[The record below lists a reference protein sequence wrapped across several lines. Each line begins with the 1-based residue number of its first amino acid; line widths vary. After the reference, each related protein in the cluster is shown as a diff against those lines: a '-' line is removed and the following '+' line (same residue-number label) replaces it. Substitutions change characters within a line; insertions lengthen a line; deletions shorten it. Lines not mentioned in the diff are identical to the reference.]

1 MLDPFPRAPAT
12 IARVEQPRY
21 TAVAQALHW
30 FTALLVLAVLPLAW
44 VATSL
49 PASPTKG
56 FVFQLHKSVGIT
68 IFAIVALRIL
78 WRAWHPAPREAFVPP
93 ALALLGRINHWLLYL
108 VFLLMPLSGFVLS
121 AAAGNTTQYF
131 FLSRS
136 RPSWRRTRRW
146 PTSPT
151 RSISPASTRST
162 PGVAARA
169 RHRLAPDRAPRR
181 PPRPDAAA
189 PGRLTTGP
197 ARRRRDARPPLPCSN
212 PDFTD
217 PALPGRRFYCWHCA
231 LIEGVLAGF
240 PTSRG
245 GST

>member
-131 FLSRS
+131 FLF
-136 RPSWRRTRRW
+136 PI
-146 PTSPT
+146 PPFMEKNK
-151 RSISPASTRST
+151 A
-162 PGVAARA
+162 VAD
-169 RHRLAPDRAPRR
+169 LADQIHLAGQY
-181 PPRPDAAA
+181 AVYLLVSLHVLATA
-189 PGRLTTGP
+189 WHLIV
-197 ARRRRDARPPLPCSN
+197 RRDALLDRMLPRQ
-212 PDFTD
+212 D
-217 PALPGRRFYCWHCA
+217 
-231 LIEGVLAGF
+231 V
-240 PTSRG
+240 
-245 GST
+245 

>member
-93 ALALLGRINHWLLYL
+93 ALALLGQINHWLLYL

-131 FLSRS
+131 FLF
-136 RPSWRRTRRW
+136 PI
-146 PTSPT
+146 PPFMEKNK
-151 RSISPASTRST
+151 A
-162 PGVAARA
+162 VAD
-169 RHRLAPDRAPRR
+169 LADQIHLAGQY
-181 PPRPDAAA
+181 AVYLLVSLHVLATA
-189 PGRLTTGP
+189 WHLIV
-197 ARRRRDARPPLPCSN
+197 RRDALLDRMLPRQ
-212 PDFTD
+212 D
-217 PALPGRRFYCWHCA
+217 
-231 LIEGVLAGF
+231 V
-240 PTSRG
+240 
-245 GST
+245 

>member
-56 FVFQLHKSVGIT
+56 FAFQLHKSVGIT

-78 WRAWHPAPREAFVPP
+78 WRAWHPAPREVFVPP

-131 FLSRS
+131 FLF
-136 RPSWRRTRRW
+136 PI
-146 PTSPT
+146 PPFMEKNK
-151 RSISPASTRST
+151 A
-162 PGVAARA
+162 VAD
-169 RHRLAPDRAPRR
+169 LADQIHLAGQY
-181 PPRPDAAA
+181 AVYLLVSLHVLATA
-189 PGRLTTGP
+189 WHLIV
-197 ARRRRDARPPLPCSN
+197 RRDALLDRMLPRQ
-212 PDFTD
+212 D
-217 PALPGRRFYCWHCA
+217 
-231 LIEGVLAGF
+231 V
-240 PTSRG
+240 
-245 GST
+245 